1 MLIWS
6 IFFLA
11 MRLFNNFLLERYQNP
26 RMGWWSPW
34 TLEEWPE
41 SNWGKVCQGLYESW
55 VILTTRVIQLNEM
68 HHTSCRGSPSWGLLM
83 LFMLGPKQCWTQPS
97 CQHIFTSLQRLSYD
111 AKVNAS
117 IWLPKCRN
125 VTMYWDVHQPIYKSQ
140 WVSTSQNQN
149 MSEIHIL
156 HDFSHSPNTWL
167 IKRPADSCTSTSW
180 DCGISPTFGICWN
193 WQIDEFL
200 LNAIADVDDTC
211 LIRLV
216 HNAMPRYNK
225 HGLNDKW
232 I

>member
-1 MLIWS
+1 MKCITHLVGDHLLGGCSCSSCWDQSSAGHNLPVS
-6 IFFLA
+6 IFSP
-11 MRLFNNFLLERYQNP
+11 LFNDYLMMP
-26 RMGWWSPW
+26 RW
-34 TLEEWPE
+34 TPRW
-41 SNWGKVCQGLYESW
+41 
-55 VILTTRVIQLNEM
+55 
-68 HHTSCRGSPSWGLLM
+68 
-83 LFMLGPKQCWTQPS
+83 
-97 CQHIFTSLQRLSYD
+97 
-111 AKVNAS
+111 
-117 IWLPKCRN
+117 WLPKCRN

-156 HDFSHSPNTWL
+156 HDFSHYPNTWL

-200 LNAIADVDDTC
+200 LNTIADVDDTC

-225 HGLNDKW
+225 HGLNDKFKW
-232 I
+232 QMVHNEVR